1 MLPVRAELLWVTK
14 MLVSTFLPGTAAV
27 SAEVPALQPCKCLAP

>member
-1 MLPVRAELLWVTK
+1 MLPARAELLWVTK

-27 SAEVPALQPCKCLAP
+27 SAQVPHYSLANAWQ